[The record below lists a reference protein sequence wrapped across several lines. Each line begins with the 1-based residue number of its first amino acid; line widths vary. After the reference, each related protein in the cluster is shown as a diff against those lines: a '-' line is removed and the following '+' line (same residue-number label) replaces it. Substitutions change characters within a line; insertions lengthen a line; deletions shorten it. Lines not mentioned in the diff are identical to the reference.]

1 MSLTMTNSH
10 KTNTRVN
17 QLSFGSPSESLVL
30 EHVDLEPLALGK
42 VRVQIEATNINP
54 SDRLSIQG
62 VGQYRRTHVPPRVPG
77 FEAVGRVVEI
87 NDPRQTEF
95 HIGQKVL
102 VAQSGTWQ
110 SYVDAHAENV
120 FAVPEEL
127 ENGYAC
133 QLYINA
139 LTAWVITTH
148 VAKLGQEGVVIINA
162 GNSAIGKI
170 FAQLSHSLGFTLVA
184 ISSAPERYPYDS
196 NAVLDCKQDLQSQI
210 DVRDLPQPNVAFDA
224 IGGKVGTE
232 LIQVVRNSGTYI
244 NYGTLSLTPYEPA
257 FFACMKQNNIDFNT
271 FFLRYWEESVGK
283 SVRKQVFA
291 EMLEH
296 FVEHQIQLDVD
307 RYLPLEQF
315 QRAFELIEDESVT
328 LQGKII
334 LTMQ

>member
-1 MSLTMTNSH
+1 MSLTKTNSH

-30 EHVDLEPLALGK
+30 EHVELEPLALGK
-42 VRVQIEATNINP
+42 VRVKIEATNINP

-62 VGQYRRTHVPPRVPG
+62 VGQYRRVHVPPRVPG

-87 NDPRQTEF
+87 NDPHQTEF

-110 SYVDAHAENV
+110 SYVDTPAENV
-120 FAVPEEL
+120 FVVPEEL

-148 VAKLGQEGVVIINA
+148 VAKLGKEDVVIINA

-170 FAQLSHSLGFTLVA
+170 FAQLSHSHGFTLIA

-196 NAVLDCKQDLQSQI
+196 IAVLDSKQALQSQI
-210 DVRDLPQPNVAFDA
+210 DARELLQPNVAFDA

-232 LIQVVRNSGTYI
+232 LIQVLRNSGTYI

-257 FFACMKQNNIDFNT
+257 FFACMKQNNIDFST

-283 SVRKQVFA
+283 TVRKQVFA

-296 FVEHQIQLDVD
+296 FMEHQIQLDVD
-307 RYLPLEQF
+307 CYLPLEQF
-315 QRAFELIEDESVT
+315 LRAFELIEDESVT

-334 LTMQ
+334 LTM

>member
-1 MSLTMTNSH
+1 MSLTKTNSH

-17 QLSFGSPSESLVL
+17 QLSFGSPSVSLVL
-30 EHVDLEPLALGK
+30 EYVELEPLALDK

-87 NDPRQTEF
+87 NDPHQTEF
-95 HIGQKVL
+95 QIGQKVL
-102 VAQSGTWQ
+102 VAQSGAWQ
-110 SYVDAHAENV
+110 SYVDAPEENV

-148 VAKLGQEGVVIINA
+148 VAKLSKEDVVIINA

-170 FAQLSHSLGFTLVA
+170 FAQLSHSLGFTLIA

-196 NAVLDCKQDLQSQI
+196 IAVLNSKQDLQSQI
-210 DVRDLPQPNVAFDA
+210 DARELLQPNVAFDA
-224 IGGKVGTE
+224 IGGNLGTE
-232 LIQVVRNSGTYI
+232 LIQIVRNSGIYI

-257 FFACMKQNNIDFNT
+257 FFACMKQNNIDFST

-283 SVRKQVFA
+283 TVRKQVFT

-296 FVEHQIQLDVD
+296 FMEHQIQLDVD
-307 RYLPLEQF
+307 CYLPLEQF

-334 LTMQ
+334 LTI

>member
-1 MSLTMTNSH
+1 MSLTKTSST

-30 EHVDLEPLALGK
+30 EHVELEPLALGN

-87 NDPRQTEF
+87 NDPHQTEF

-110 SYVDAHAENV
+110 SYVDAPAENV
-120 FAVPEEL
+120 FAVSESL
-127 ENGYAC
+127 ESGYAC

-148 VAKLGQEGVVIINA
+148 VAKLSKDDVVIINA

-170 FAQLSHSLGFTLVA
+170 FAQLSQSLGFTLIA
-184 ISSAPERYPYDS
+184 ISSAPEHYPYDS
-196 NAVLDCKQDLQSQI
+196 IAVLDNKQDLQSQI
-210 DVRDLPQPNVAFDA
+210 DARELLQPNVAFDA

-244 NYGTLSLTPYEPA
+244 NYGTLSLTPYETA
-257 FFACMKQNNIDFNT
+257 FFACMKQSNIDFST

-283 SVRKQVFA
+283 TARKQVFA

-296 FVEHQIQLDVD
+296 FMEHQVQLDVD
-307 RYLPLEQF
+307 CYLPLEQF

-334 LTMQ
+334 LTM

>member
-1 MSLTMTNSH
+1 MSLTKTNSH

-17 QLSFGSPSESLVL
+17 QLSFGSPSVSLVL
-30 EHVDLEPLALGK
+30 EHVELEPLALGK

-62 VGQYRRTHVPPRVPG
+62 VGQYRRTRVPPRVPG

-87 NDPRQTEF
+87 NDPHQSEF

-110 SYVDAHAENV
+110 SYADALAENV

-148 VAKLGQEGVVIINA
+148 VAKLNKDDVVIINA

-170 FAQLSHSLGFTLVA
+170 FAQLSHSRGFTLIA
-184 ISSAPERYPYDS
+184 ISSAPERYLYDS
-196 NAVLDCKQDLQSQI
+196 IAVLNSKQDLQSQI
-210 DVRDLPQPNVAFDA
+210 DTRELPQPNVAFDA
-224 IGGKVGTE
+224 IGGKLGTE
-232 LIQVVRNSGTYI
+232 LIQIVRNSGIYI
-244 NYGTLSLTPYEPA
+244 NYGTFSLTPYELA
-257 FFACMKQNNIDFNT
+257 FFACMKQNNIDFRT

-283 SVRKQVFA
+283 TVRKQVFA

-296 FVEHQIQLDVD
+296 FMEHQIQLDVD

-334 LTMQ
+334 LTI

>member
-1 MSLTMTNSH
+1 MSLTKTNST

-17 QLSFGSPSESLVL
+17 QLSFGLPSESLVL
-30 EHVDLEPLALGK
+30 EHVELEPLALGN

-87 NDPRQTEF
+87 NEPHQTEF

-110 SYVDAHAENV
+110 SYVDAPAENV
-120 FAVPEEL
+120 FAVPESL
-127 ENGYAC
+127 ESAYAC

-139 LTAWVITTH
+139 LTAWVITTK
-148 VAKLGQEGVVIINA
+148 VANLGKEDVVIINA

-170 FAQLSHSLGFTLVA
+170 FAQLSQSLGFTLIA

-196 NAVLDCKQDLQSQI
+196 IAVLDSKQDLQSQI
-210 DVRDLPQPNVAFDA
+210 DARDLPQPNVAFDA
-224 IGGKVGTE
+224 IGGKLGTE
-232 LIQVVRNSGTYI
+232 IIQVLRNYGTYT
-244 NYGTLSLTPYEPA
+244 NYGTLSLTPYEPT
-257 FFACMKQNNIDFNT
+257 FFACMKQNNIDFST

-283 SVRKQVFA
+283 TVRKQVFA

-296 FVEHQIQLDVD
+296 FVERRIQLDVD
-307 RYLPLEQF
+307 CCLPLEQF
-315 QRAFELIEDESVT
+315 QSAFELIEDESVA

>member
-1 MSLTMTNSH
+1 MSLTKTNST

-17 QLSFGSPSESLVL
+17 QLSFGLPSESLVL
-30 EHVDLEPLALGK
+30 EHVELEPLALGN

-77 FEAVGRVVEI
+77 FEAVRRVVEI
-87 NDPRQTEF
+87 NDPYPTEF

-110 SYVDAHAENV
+110 SYVDAPAENV

-139 LTAWVITTH
+139 LTAWVITTQ
-148 VAKLGQEGVVIINA
+148 VAKLGKEDVVLINA

-170 FAQLSHSLGFTLVA
+170 FAQLSHSLGFTLIV
-184 ISSAPERYPYDS
+184 ITSAPERYPYDS
-196 NAVLDCKQDLQSQI
+196 IAVLNSKQDLQSQI
-210 DVRDLPQPNVAFDA
+210 DARKLPQSNVAFDA
-224 IGGKVGTE
+224 IGGKFGTE
-232 LIQVVRNSGTYI
+232 LIQVLLSSGTYI

-257 FFACMKQNNIDFNT
+257 FFACMKQHNIDFST

-283 SVRKQVFA
+283 SVRKKVFV

-296 FVEHQIQLDVD
+296 FMEHQIQLDVD
-307 RYLPLEQF
+307 CYFPLEQF

>member
-1 MSLTMTNSH
+1 MSLTKTNSH

-30 EHVDLEPLALGK
+30 EHVELEPLALGK

-87 NDPRQTEF
+87 NDPHQTEF
-95 HIGQKVL
+95 RIGQKVL
-102 VAQSGTWQ
+102 VAQSGAWQ
-110 SYVDAHAENV
+110 SYVDAPEENV
-120 FAVPEEL
+120 FAAPEEL
-127 ENGYAC
+127 ESGYAC

-148 VAKLGQEGVVIINA
+148 VAKLGEEDVVIINA

-170 FAQLSHSLGFTLVA
+170 FAQLSHSLGFTLIA
-184 ISSAPERYPYDS
+184 ISSAPERYPFDS
-196 NAVLDCKQDLQSQI
+196 IAVLDSKQELQSQI
-210 DVRDLPQPNVAFDA
+210 DARELPQPNVAFDA

-232 LIQVVRNSGTYI
+232 LIQVLRNSGTYI
-244 NYGTLSLTPYEPA
+244 NYGTLSLTPYETA
-257 FFACMKQNNIDFNT
+257 FFACMKQNTIDFST

-283 SVRKQVFA
+283 TVRKQVFA

-296 FVEHQIQLDVD
+296 FMEHQIQLVVD

-315 QRAFELIEDESVT
+315 QRAFELIEDKSVA

>member
-1 MSLTMTNSH
+1 MSLTKTNSH

-17 QLSFGSPSESLVL
+17 QLSFGSPSVSLVL
-30 EHVDLEPLALGK
+30 EHVELEPLALGK
-42 VRVQIEATNINP
+42 LRVQIEATNINP
-54 SDRLSIQG
+54 SDQLSIQG
-62 VGQYRRTHVPPRVPG
+62 VGQYRRVHVPPRVPG

-87 NDPRQTEF
+87 NDPHQTEF
-95 HIGQKVL
+95 QIGQKVL
-102 VAQSGTWQ
+102 VAQSGAWQ
-110 SYVDAHAENV
+110 SYVDAPEENV

-148 VAKLGQEGVVIINA
+148 VAKLSKDDVVIINA

-170 FAQLSHSLGFTLVA
+170 FAQLSHSRGFTLIA

-196 NAVLDCKQDLQSQI
+196 IAVLDSKQDLQSQI
-210 DVRDLPQPNVAFDA
+210 DARELPQPNVAFDA
-224 IGGKVGTE
+224 IGGKLGTE
-232 LIQVVRNSGTYI
+232 LIQIVRNSGIYI

-257 FFACMKQNNIDFNT
+257 FFACMKQNNIDFST

-283 SVRKQVFA
+283 TVRKQVFA

-296 FVEHQIQLDVD
+296 FMEHQIQLDVD
-307 RYLPLEQF
+307 CYLPLEQF
-315 QRAFELIEDESVT
+315 QSAFELIEDEAVT

-334 LTMQ
+334 LTM

>member
-1 MSLTMTNSH
+1 MSLTKTNSH

-17 QLSFGSPSESLVL
+17 QLSFGSPSQSLVL
-30 EHVDLEPLALGK
+30 EHVELEPLALGK

-77 FEAVGRVVEI
+77 FEAVGCVVEI
-87 NDPRQTEF
+87 NDPHQTEF
-95 HIGQKVL
+95 YIGQKVL
-102 VAQSGTWQ
+102 VAQSGAWQ
-110 SYVDAHAENV
+110 SYVDAPAENV
-120 FAVPEEL
+120 FAVPEDL

-148 VAKLGQEGVVIINA
+148 VAKLGEEDVVIINA
-162 GNSAIGKI
+162 GSSAIGKI
-170 FAQLSHSLGFTLVA
+170 FAQLSHSLGFTLIA
-184 ISSAPERYPYDS
+184 ISSAPECYPFDS
-196 NAVLDCKQDLQSQI
+196 IAVLDSKQDLQSQI
-210 DVRDLPQPNVAFDA
+210 DARDLSQPNVAFDA

-232 LIQVVRNSGTYI
+232 LIQILRNSGIYI
-244 NYGTLSLTPYEPA
+244 NYGTLSLTTYEPA
-257 FFACMKQNNIDFNT
+257 FFACMKQNNIDFST

-283 SVRKQVFA
+283 TVRKQVFA

-296 FVEHQIQLDVD
+296 FMEHPIQLDVD
-307 RYLPLEQF
+307 CYLPLEQF
-315 QRAFELIEDESVT
+315 PRAFELIEDETVT

>member
-1 MSLTMTNSH
+1 MSLTKTNST

-17 QLSFGSPSESLVL
+17 QLSFGLPSESLVL
-30 EHVDLEPLALGK
+30 EHVELEPLALGN

-87 NDPRQTEF
+87 NDPHQTEF

-110 SYVDAHAENV
+110 SYVDAPAENV
-120 FAVPEEL
+120 FVVPESL
-127 ENGYAC
+127 ESGYAC

-139 LTAWVITTH
+139 LTAWVITTK
-148 VAKLGQEGVVIINA
+148 VANLGKEDVVIINA

-170 FAQLSHSLGFTLVA
+170 FAQLSQSLGFTLIV
-184 ISSAPERYPYDS
+184 ISSAPERYPYGS

-224 IGGKVGTE
+224 IGGKLGTQ

-257 FFACMKQNNIDFNT
+257 FFACMKQHNIDFST

-283 SVRKQVFA
+283 IVRKQVFA
-291 EMLEH
+291 AMLEH
-296 FVEHQIQLDVD
+296 FMGHQIQLDVD
-307 RYLPLEQF
+307 CYLPLEQF

-334 LTMQ
+334 LTM

>member
-1 MSLTMTNSH
+1 MSLTKTNST

-17 QLSFGSPSESLVL
+17 QLGFGSPSASLVL
-30 EHVDLEPLALGK
+30 EHVELEPLALGK

-87 NDPRQTEF
+87 NDPHQTEF
-95 HIGQKVL
+95 YIGQKVL
-102 VAQSGTWQ
+102 VAQSGAWQ
-110 SYVDAHAENV
+110 SYVDAPAENV
-120 FAVPEEL
+120 FAVPEDL

-139 LTAWVITTH
+139 LTAWVITTK
-148 VAKLGQEGVVIINA
+148 VAKLGKKDVVIINA

-170 FAQLSHSLGFTLVA
+170 FAQLSHSLGFTLIA
-184 ISSAPERYPYDS
+184 ISSAPERYPFDS
-196 NAVLDCKQDLQSQI
+196 IAVLDSKQDLQSQI
-210 DVRDLPQPNVAFDA
+210 DARELLQPNVAFDA

-232 LIQVVRNSGTYI
+232 LIQVVRHSGTYI
-244 NYGTLSLTPYEPA
+244 NYGTLSLTPYETA
-257 FFACMKQNNIDFNT
+257 FFACMKQSNIDFST

-283 SVRKQVFA
+283 TVRKQIFA

-296 FVEHQIQLDVD
+296 FMEHQIQLDVD
-307 RYLPLEQF
+307 CYLLLEQF

-334 LTMQ
+334 LTMS

>member
-1 MSLTMTNSH
+1 MSLTKTNSH

-30 EHVDLEPLALGK
+30 EHVELEPLALGQ

-87 NDPRQTEF
+87 NDPHQTEF

-110 SYVDAHAENV
+110 SYVDAPAENV

-139 LTAWVITTH
+139 LTAWVVTTH
-148 VAKLGQEGVVIINA
+148 VAKLCEEDVVIINA

-170 FAQLSHSLGFTLVA
+170 FAQLSHSLGFTLIA
-184 ISSAPERYPYDS
+184 ISSAPERYPYDAI
-196 NAVLDCKQDLQSQI
+196 AVLDSKQDLQSQI
-210 DVRDLPQPNVAFDA
+210 DARELLQPNVAFDA

-232 LIQVVRNSGTYI
+232 LIQVLRNSGTYI
-244 NYGTLSLTPYEPA
+244 NYGTLSLTPYESA
-257 FFACMKQNNIDFNT
+257 FFAYMKQNNIDFST

-283 SVRKQVFA
+283 TVRKQVFA

-296 FVEHQIQLDVD
+296 FMEHQVQLDVD
-307 RYLPLEQF
+307 CYLPLEQF
-315 QRAFELIEDESVT
+315 QRAFELIEDEAVT

-334 LTMQ
+334 LTM

>member
-1 MSLTMTNSH
+1 MSLTKTNSH

-17 QLSFGSPSESLVL
+17 QLSFGSPSESLVF
-30 EHVDLEPLALGK
+30 EHIELEPLALGK
-42 VRVQIEATNINP
+42 LRVQIEATNINP
-54 SDRLSIQG
+54 SDQLSIQG
-62 VGQYRRTHVPPRVPG
+62 VGQYRRVHVPPRVPG

-87 NDPRQTEF
+87 NDPHQTEF

-110 SYVDAHAENV
+110 SYVDTPVENV
-120 FAVPEEL
+120 FVVPEDL
-127 ENGYAC
+127 ESGYAC

-148 VAKLGQEGVVIINA
+148 VAKLGKDDVVIINA

-170 FAQLSHSLGFTLVA
+170 FAQLSHSLGFTLIT

-196 NAVLDCKQDLQSQI
+196 IAVLDSKQDLQSQI
-210 DVRDLPQPNVAFDA
+210 DARELPQPNVAFDA
-224 IGGKVGTE
+224 IGGNLGTE
-232 LIQVVRNSGTYI
+232 LIQIVRNSGIYI

-257 FFACMKQNNIDFNT
+257 FFACMKQSNIDFST

-283 SVRKQVFA
+283 TVRKQVFA

-296 FVEHQIQLDVD
+296 FMEHQIQLDVD
-307 RYLPLEQF
+307 RYLLLGQF
-315 QRAFELIEDESVT
+315 QRAFELIEDETVT

-334 LTMQ
+334 LIMQ

>member
-1 MSLTMTNSH
+1 MSLTKINSH

-30 EHVDLEPLALGK
+30 EHVELEPLALGK

-62 VGQYRRTHVPPRVPG
+62 VGQYRRTHVPSRVPG

-87 NDPRQTEF
+87 NDPHQSEF
-95 HIGQKVL
+95 QIGQKVL
-102 VAQSGTWQ
+102 VAQSGAWQ
-110 SYVDAHAENV
+110 SYVDAPEENV

-148 VAKLGQEGVVIINA
+148 VAKLSKDDVVIINA

-170 FAQLSHSLGFTLVA
+170 FAQLSHSRGFTLIA

-196 NAVLDCKQDLQSQI
+196 IAVLDSKQDLQSQI
-210 DVRDLPQPNVAFDA
+210 DARELPQPNVAFDA
-224 IGGKVGTE
+224 IGGKLGTE
-232 LIQVVRNSGTYI
+232 LIQIVRNSGTYI
-244 NYGTLSLTPYEPA
+244 NYGTLSLTPYKPA
-257 FFACMKQNNIDFNT
+257 FFACMKQNNIDFST

-283 SVRKQVFA
+283 TVRKQVFA

-296 FVEHQIQLDVD
+296 FMEHQIQLDVD
-307 RYLPLEQF
+307 RYLLLGQF
-315 QRAFELIEDESVT
+315 QRAFELIEDETVT

>member
-1 MSLTMTNSH
+1 MSLTKTNSH

-17 QLSFGSPSESLVL
+17 QLSFGSPSVSLVM
-30 EHVDLEPLALGK
+30 EYVELEPLALDK

-87 NDPRQTEF
+87 NDPHQTEF
-95 HIGQKVL
+95 QIGQKVL
-102 VAQSGTWQ
+102 VAQSGAWQ
-110 SYVDAHAENV
+110 SYVDAPEENV
-120 FAVPEEL
+120 FVVPEDL
-127 ENGYAC
+127 ESGYAC

-148 VAKLGQEGVVIINA
+148 VAKLGKDDVVIINA

-170 FAQLSHSLGFTLVA
+170 FAQLSHSLGFTLIA
-184 ISSAPERYPYDS
+184 ISSAPERYPFDS
-196 NAVLDCKQDLQSQI
+196 IAVLDSKQDLQSQI
-210 DVRDLPQPNVAFDA
+210 DARDLPQPNVAFDA
-224 IGGKVGTE
+224 IGGKLGTE
-232 LIQVVRNSGTYI
+232 LIQIARNSGIYI

-257 FFACMKQNNIDFNT
+257 FFACMKQNNIDFST

-283 SVRKQVFA
+283 TVRKQIFA

-296 FVEHQIQLDVD
+296 FMEHQIQLDVD
-307 RYLPLEQF
+307 CYLPLEQF
-315 QRAFELIEDESVT
+315 QRAFELIKDESVT

-334 LTMQ
+334 LTM

>member
-1 MSLTMTNSH
+1 MSLTKINSH

-30 EHVDLEPLALGK
+30 EHVELEPLALGK

-87 NDPRQTEF
+87 NEPHQTEF

-110 SYVDAHAENV
+110 SYVDAPAENV
-120 FAVPEEL
+120 FTVPEDL

-139 LTAWVITTH
+139 LTAWVIMTK
-148 VAKLGQEGVVIINA
+148 VAKLGEEDVVIINA
-162 GNSAIGKI
+162 GNSAIGKT
-170 FAQLSHSLGFTLVA
+170 FAQLSHSLGFTLIA

-196 NAVLDCKQDLQSQI
+196 IAVLDSKQDLQSQI
-210 DVRDLPQPNVAFDA
+210 DARKLPLPNIAFDA
-224 IGGKVGTE
+224 IGGKLGTE
-232 LIQVVRNSGTYI
+232 LIQVLRSSGTYI

-257 FFACMKQNNIDFNT
+257 FFACMKQHNIDFST
-271 FFLRYWEESVGK
+271 FFLRYWEDSVGK
-283 SVRKQVFA
+283 TVRKQIFA

-296 FVEHQIQLDVD
+296 FIEHQIQLDVV

-315 QRAFELIEDESVT
+315 QSAFELIEDESVV

>member
-1 MSLTMTNSH
+1 MSLTKTNSH

-30 EHVDLEPLALGK
+30 EHVELEPLALSK

-62 VGQYRRTHVPPRVPG
+62 VGQYRRTHLPPRVPG

-87 NDPRQTEF
+87 NDPYQTEF
-95 HIGQKVL
+95 YISQKVL

-110 SYVDAHAENV
+110 SYVDAPAENIFV
-120 FAVPEEL
+120 VPEAL
-127 ENGYAC
+127 ESGYAC

-148 VAKLGQEGVVIINA
+148 VAKLCEEDVVIINA

-170 FAQLSHSLGFTLVA
+170 FAQLSHSLGFTLVV

-196 NAVLDCKQDLQSQI
+196 NAVLDCKKDLQSQI

-224 IGGKVGTE
+224 IGGKFGTE
-232 LIQVVRNSGTYI
+232 LIQVLLSSGTYI

-283 SVRKQVFA
+283 TVRKQVFA

-296 FVEHQIQLDVD
+296 FMEHQIQLDVD
-307 RYLPLEQF
+307 CYLPLEQF
-315 QRAFELIEDESVT
+315 QRAFELIEDESVM

-334 LTMQ
+334 LTM

>member
-1 MSLTMTNSH
+1 MSSTKTNST

-30 EHVDLEPLALGK
+30 EHVELEPLALSN

-87 NDPRQTEF
+87 NDPHQTEF

-110 SYVDAHAENV
+110 SYVDAPAENV
-120 FAVPEEL
+120 FAVPESL
-127 ENGYAC
+127 ESAYAC

-148 VAKLGQEGVVIINA
+148 VANLGKEDVVIINA

-170 FAQLSHSLGFTLVA
+170 FAQFSHSLGFTLIA

-196 NAVLDCKQDLQSQI
+196 IAVLNSKQDLQSQI
-210 DVRDLPQPNVAFDA
+210 DARDLPQPNVAFDA
-224 IGGKVGTE
+224 IGGKLGTE
-232 LIQVVRNSGTYI
+232 IIQVLRNYGTYI
-244 NYGTLSLTPYEPA
+244 NYGTLSLTTYEPA
-257 FFACMKQNNIDFNT
+257 FFACMKQNNIDFST

-283 SVRKQVFA
+283 IVRKQVFA
-291 EMLEH
+291 AMLEH
-296 FVEHQIQLDVD
+296 FMEHQIQLDVD
-307 RYLPLEQF
+307 CYLPLEQF
-315 QRAFELIEDESVT
+315 QRAFDLIEDESVT

>member
-1 MSLTMTNSH
+1 MSLTKT

-17 QLSFGSPSESLVL
+17 QLSFGSPSVSLVL
-30 EHVDLEPLALGK
+30 EHVELEPLALGK
-42 VRVQIEATNINP
+42 LRVQIEATNINP
-54 SDRLSIQG
+54 SDQLSILG
-62 VGQYRRTHVPPRVPG
+62 VGQYRRVHVPPRVPG

-87 NDPRQTEF
+87 NDPHQTEF

-110 SYVDAHAENV
+110 SYVDAPAENV
-120 FAVPEEL
+120 FAVPKEL

-148 VAKLGQEGVVIINA
+148 VAKLREEDVVIINA

-170 FAQLSHSLGFTLVA
+170 FAQLSHSLGFTLIA
-184 ISSAPERYPYDS
+184 ISSAPERYSYDAI
-196 NAVLDCKQDLQSQI
+196 AVLDSKQDLQSQI
-210 DVRDLPQPNVAFDA
+210 DARELLQPNVAFDA

-232 LIQVVRNSGTYI
+232 LIQVLRNSGTYI
-244 NYGTLSLTPYEPA
+244 NYGTLSLTPYESA
-257 FFACMKQNNIDFNT
+257 FFAYMKQNNIDFST

-283 SVRKQVFA
+283 TVRKQVFA

-296 FVEHQIQLDVD
+296 FMEHQIQLDVD
-307 RYLPLEQF
+307 CYFPLEQF

-334 LTMQ
+334 LTM

>member
-1 MSLTMTNSH
+1 MSLTKTNST

-17 QLSFGSPSESLVL
+17 QLSFGLPSESLVL
-30 EHVDLEPLALGK
+30 EHVELEPLALGN

-87 NDPRQTEF
+87 NDPHQTEF

-110 SYVDAHAENV
+110 SYVDAPAENV
-120 FAVPEEL
+120 FVVPESL
-127 ENGYAC
+127 ESGYAC

-139 LTAWVITTH
+139 LTAWVITTK
-148 VAKLGQEGVVIINA
+148 VANLGKEDVVIINA

-170 FAQLSHSLGFTLVA
+170 FAQLSQSLGFTLIV
-184 ISSAPERYPYDS
+184 ISSAPERYPYGS

-224 IGGKVGTE
+224 IGGKLGTE

-257 FFACMKQNNIDFNT
+257 FFACMKQSNIDFST

-283 SVRKQVFA
+283 IVRKQVFA
-291 EMLEH
+291 AMLEH
-296 FVEHQIQLDVD
+296 FMEHQIQLDVD
-307 RYLPLEQF
+307 CYLPLEQF

-334 LTMQ
+334 LTM

>member
-1 MSLTMTNSH
+1 MSLTKTNSH

-17 QLSFGSPSESLVL
+17 QLSFGSPSESLVF
-30 EHVDLEPLALGK
+30 EHIELEPLALDK

-54 SDRLSIQG
+54 SDQLSIQG
-62 VGQYRRTHVPPRVPG
+62 VGQYRRVHVPPRVPG

-87 NDPRQTEF
+87 NDPHQTEF
-95 HIGQKVL
+95 NIGQKVL

-110 SYVDAHAENV
+110 SYVDTPAENV
-120 FAVPEEL
+120 FVVPEDL
-127 ENGYAC
+127 ESGYAC

-148 VAKLGQEGVVIINA
+148 VAKLGKDDVVIINA

-170 FAQLSHSLGFTLVA
+170 FAQLSHSLGFTLIA

-196 NAVLDCKQDLQSQI
+196 IAVLDSKQDLQSQI
-210 DVRDLPQPNVAFDA
+210 DARELPQPNVAFDA
-224 IGGKVGTE
+224 IGGKLGTE
-232 LIQVVRNSGTYI
+232 LIQIVRNSGIYI

-257 FFACMKQNNIDFNT
+257 FFASMKQNNIDFST

-283 SVRKQVFA
+283 TVRKQVFA

-296 FVEHQIQLDVD
+296 FMEHQIQLDVD
-307 RYLPLEQF
+307 CYLPLEQF

-334 LTMQ
+334 LTI

>member
-1 MSLTMTNSH
+1 MSLTKTNSH

-17 QLSFGSPSESLVL
+17 QLSFGSPSVSLVL
-30 EHVDLEPLALGK
+30 EHVELEPLALGK

-54 SDRLSIQG
+54 SDRLSILG
-62 VGQYRRTHVPPRVPG
+62 VGQYRRVHVPPRVPG
-77 FEAVGRVVEI
+77 FEAVGRVVKI
-87 NDPRQTEF
+87 NDPHQSEF

-110 SYVDAHAENV
+110 SYVDTPAENV
-120 FAVPEEL
+120 FVVPEDL
-127 ENGYAC
+127 ESGYAC

-148 VAKLGQEGVVIINA
+148 VAKLGKDDVVIINA

-170 FAQLSHSLGFTLVA
+170 FAQLSHSLGFTLIA

-196 NAVLDCKQDLQSQI
+196 IAVLDSKQDLQSQI
-210 DVRDLPQPNVAFDA
+210 DARELPQPNVAFDA
-224 IGGKVGTE
+224 IGGKLGTE
-232 LIQVVRNSGTYI
+232 LIQIVRNSGIYI

-257 FFACMKQNNIDFNT
+257 FFACMKQNNIDFST

-283 SVRKQVFA
+283 TVRKQVFA

-296 FVEHQIQLDVD
+296 FMEHQIQLDVD
-307 RYLPLEQF
+307 CYLPLEQF

-334 LTMQ
+334 LTM

>member
-1 MSLTMTNSH
+1 MSLTKTNSH

-17 QLSFGSPSESLVL
+17 QLSFGLPSESLVL
-30 EHVDLEPLALGK
+30 EHVELEPLALGN

-87 NDPRQTEF
+87 NDPHQTEF

-102 VAQSGTWQ
+102 VAQSGAWQ
-110 SYVDAHAENV
+110 SYVDAPAENV
-120 FAVPEEL
+120 FVVPEEL

-139 LTAWVITTH
+139 LTAWVIMTK
-148 VAKLGQEGVVIINA
+148 VAKLGKEDVVIINA

-170 FAQLSHSLGFTLVA
+170 FAQLSHSLGFTLIA

-196 NAVLDCKQDLQSQI
+196 IAVLNSKQDLQSQI
-210 DVRDLPQPNVAFDA
+210 DARKLPQPNVAFDA
-224 IGGKVGTE
+224 IGGKFGTE
-232 LIQVVRNSGTYI
+232 LIQVLRSSGTYI

-257 FFACMKQNNIDFNT
+257 FFACMKQHNIDFST
-271 FFLRYWEESVGK
+271 FFLRYWEDSVGK
-283 SVRKQVFA
+283 TVRKQIFA

-296 FVEHQIQLDVD
+296 FIEHQIQLDVD

-315 QRAFELIEDESVT
+315 QSAFELIEDESVV

>member
-1 MSLTMTNSH
+1 MSLTKTNST

-17 QLSFGSPSESLVL
+17 QLSFGLPSESLVL
-30 EHVDLEPLALGK
+30 EHVELEPLALGN
-42 VRVQIEATNINP
+42 VRVQIKATNINP

-62 VGQYRRTHVPPRVPG
+62 VGQYRRIHVPPRVPG

-87 NDPRQTEF
+87 NDPHQTEF

-110 SYVDAHAENV
+110 SYVDAPAENV
-120 FAVPEEL
+120 FVVPESL
-127 ENGYAC
+127 ESGYAC

-139 LTAWVITTH
+139 LTAWVITTK
-148 VAKLGQEGVVIINA
+148 VANLGKEDVVIINA

-170 FAQLSHSLGFTLVA
+170 FAQLSQSLGFTLIV
-184 ISSAPERYPYDS
+184 ISSAPERYPYGS

-210 DVRDLPQPNVAFDA
+210 DVRDLPQPNIAFDA
-224 IGGKVGTE
+224 IGGKLGTE

-257 FFACMKQNNIDFNT
+257 FFACMKQSNIDFST

-283 SVRKQVFA
+283 IVRKQVFA
-291 EMLEH
+291 AMLEH
-296 FVEHQIQLDVD
+296 FMEHQIQLDVD
-307 RYLPLEQF
+307 CYLPLEQF
-315 QRAFELIEDESVT
+315 QRAFDLIEDESVT

-334 LTMQ
+334 LTM